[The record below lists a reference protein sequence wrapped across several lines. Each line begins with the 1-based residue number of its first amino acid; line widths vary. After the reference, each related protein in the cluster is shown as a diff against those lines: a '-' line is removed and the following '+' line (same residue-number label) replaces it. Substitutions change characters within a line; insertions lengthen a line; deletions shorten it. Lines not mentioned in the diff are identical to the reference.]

1 MIWSKIQSLKEKKTQ
16 SEEEAFWYFILMA
29 DFLLDYQ
36 ATQGSQGKVT
46 MNISWLLMVLKSF
59 RTATAHVQTL
69 ITWYTENLMADL
81 SSLKPS
87 KSTTVK
93 TAQVVFLNI

>member
-1 MIWSKIQSLKEKKTQ
+1 MAKIFLKEKKTQ
-16 SEEEAFWYFILMA
+16 SEEEAFWYFILMS

-59 RTATAHVQTL
+59 LSHRHSPCS
-69 ITWYTENLMADL
+69 DL
-81 SSLKPS
+81 NSL
-87 KSTTVK
+87 
-93 TAQVVFLNI
+93 LY